1 MTESPEEFSDE
12 YYEDFSRRIEA
23 GEFDGKWQ
31 LVQRGEGIRDEVFE
45 HMAAATG
52 QDNWDDIARVALGRP
67 RLEEHRQQPVIKLR
81 LGTNLA
87 RELDNYLEAHPGE
100 NKSHVVR
107 SALAQYIKSA

>member
-1 MTESPEEFSDE
+1 MTESFDE
-12 YYEDFSRRIEA
+12 YVDRMARLVESGELNAQGREVVYGEEA
-23 GEFDGKWQ
+23 RAQTFAD
-31 LVQRGEGIRDEVFE
+31 
-45 HMAAATG
+45 MSAATG

-81 LGTNLA
+81 LGTKLA

-107 SALAQYIKSA
+107 SALAQYLKSA